1 MDTRR
6 PIKLIPQVKFN
17 EVECF
22 AEARVTIGLNSRNR
36 EEFGSTIT
44 FNEVR
49 VELARRNLWTDD
61 LELRSKLLAFREAR
75 MDKLGNLYLFN

>member
-1 MDTRR
+1 MITRR
-6 PIKLIPQVKFN
+6 PIKLIPQVN
-17 EVECF
+17 TVEFF
-22 AEARVTIGLNSRNR
+22 ADARVTIGLNSKHR
-36 EEFGSTIT
+36 EEFGSVLT

-61 LELRSKLLAFREAR
+61 TELTTKLLAFREAR